1 MPTAQAEIEGVTR
14 MENQRVLG
22 ACYLAYSVPLLLAA
36 FIVFWAMA
44 GAGWISGD
52 ETAIGI
58 TTSLG
63 VSMACLLLL
72 LAIPS
77 LVVSFALLTNR
88 SWAKLLALIVAL
100 VNIMALPFGT
110 ILSLLTFWVFR
121 EDVKRFGCAEP
132 DRKVSSDVVEQ
143 AS

>member
-1 MPTAQAEIEGVTR
+1 

-36 FIVFWAMA
+36 CIVFWAVA

-63 VSMACLLLL
+63 ASIACLLLL

-77 LVVSFALLTNR
+77 LVVGFALLTNK
-88 SWAKLLALIVAL
+88 SWARLLALIVAI

-121 EDVKRFGCAEP
+121 EDVKLFGCAEP
-132 DRKVSSDVVEQ
+132 DRKVSSDMAEQ
-143 AS
+143 AP